1 MVEEN
6 ISEPLHSGICVDQEL
21 PPDAPNEYR
30 LIAVSERL
38 RIIIFAHRS
47 YTMDN
52 MLRLIIR
59 KRRPGRCA
67 GATAA
72 AVVTV
77 VLLPLAAHHRRL
89 SSALLSLLLHQQA
102 PID

>member
-21 PPDAPNEYR
+21 PPDAPKEYR
-30 LIAVSERL
+30 LIAVSERVQ
-38 RIIIFAHRS
+38 IIIFAHRS
-47 YTMDN
+47 YTKDN

-59 KRRPGRCA
+59 KRRLGRCA

-72 AVVTV
+72 AVV
-77 VLLPLAAHHRRL
+77 LLPLAA
-89 SSALLSLLLHQQA
+89 APQQ
-102 PID
+102 PIIDG